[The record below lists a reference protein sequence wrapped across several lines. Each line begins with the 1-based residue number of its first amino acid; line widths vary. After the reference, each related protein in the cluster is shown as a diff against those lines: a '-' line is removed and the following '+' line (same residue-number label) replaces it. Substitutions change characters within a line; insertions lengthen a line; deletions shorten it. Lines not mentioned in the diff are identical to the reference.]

1 MQPVGGTAQ
10 PKARGR
16 AKRSGDGPAA
26 PKIAPRRPASGSQ
39 GRADRTRE
47 RVLDETVRCVIDEGF
62 AAASAKHIAE
72 RAGVTWGVVQY
83 HFGDRDGL
91 LMAVVDRGFVEL
103 LDSLRHLP
111 PPSAALSR
119 RERVQLLIDE
129 AWKVFSS
136 KDSRASLEILIGTRA
151 MRDKRATRHLV
162 ELHSAINDLSREI
175 ADDLDSPHATAVG
188 DLIWATM
195 RGLVISRLIMAAPV
209 GAGRELAAL
218 VEVICA
224 YLDQHSR
231 TSSQ

>member
-1 MQPVGGTAQ
+1 MRLTMPLPPGGLTMT
-10 PKARGR
+10 
-16 AKRSGDGPAA
+16 

-39 GRADRTRE
+39 ARADRTRE

-91 LMAVVDRGFVEL
+91 LMAVVDRGLAEL
-103 LDSLRHLP
+103 LQVLRALP
-111 PPSAALSR
+111 APSENVARHEQVR
-119 RERVQLLIDE
+119 RVVEA

-136 KDSRASLEILIGTRA
+136 DNSRASLEILIATRA
-151 MRDKRATRHLV
+151 VRDKRATRHLGQ
-162 ELHSAINDLSREI
+162 LQQAITDLSHDL
-175 ADDLDSPHATAVG
+175 AHGLDSPHAIAVA

-195 RGLVISRLIMAAPV
+195 RGLVVSQLV
-209 GAGRELAAL
+209 AGIPMDTTREQQAL

-224 YLDQHSR
+224 YLDR
-231 TSSQ
+231 